1 MAKVDKYWE
10 LDPNRNNMGKFD
22 RQKHFEIATKAY
34 WEDID
39 DCWKRVITAEEH
51 LEILQEC
58 KRYNAWEV
66 YSVSKV
72 APKRLA
78 KFGNKAF
85 PNRWVAFPNEKTFPV
100 FMNFY
105 NKHKEEFD
113 WHEPEIRKLDAGGM
127 ILPHTHDS
135 EKETKYLYN
144 MSINHPEGCLFGI
157 KPYGKVPYNAGDVM
171 KINVHNEH
179 CVWNNTNTDRYHA
192 ILGYI
197 KGSR

>member
-39 DCWKRVITAEEH
+39 DCWERVITAEEH

-78 KFGNKAF
+78 KFGKKAF